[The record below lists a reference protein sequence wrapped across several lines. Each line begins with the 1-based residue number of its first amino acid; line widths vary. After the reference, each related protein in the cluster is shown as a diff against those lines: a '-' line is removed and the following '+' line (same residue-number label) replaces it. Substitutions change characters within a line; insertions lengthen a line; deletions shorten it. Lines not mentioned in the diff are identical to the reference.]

1 MMATLLCVPGEKG
14 QKEGWVAA
22 SRLVTSG
29 IAAYHHSAKI
39 RTMMRE
45 REQKDVATVKVVN
58 ITGKFCTVSNLFFFR
73 SLKSPNQRI
82 SKKRQRQRLRLAPTS
97 KH

>member
-39 RTMMRE
+39 KTMMRE
-45 REQKDVATVKVVN
+45 KEQKDVVTVKV
-58 ITGKFCTVSNLFFFR
+58 G
-73 SLKSPNQRI
+73 
-82 SKKRQRQRLRLAPTS
+82 
-97 KH
+97 